1 MCKLLVNIFMV
12 VQQLSVIFPREVTV
26 SYDLS
31 SLVSQIEKLFL

>member
-1 MCKLLVNIFMV
+1 MCKLLVNKFMV
-12 VQQLSVIFPREVTV
+12 VQQLSVIFHRDVIV

>member
-1 MCKLLVNIFMV
+1 MYKLLVNKLMV
-12 VQQLSVIFPREVTV
+12 VQQLSLICPRDINV